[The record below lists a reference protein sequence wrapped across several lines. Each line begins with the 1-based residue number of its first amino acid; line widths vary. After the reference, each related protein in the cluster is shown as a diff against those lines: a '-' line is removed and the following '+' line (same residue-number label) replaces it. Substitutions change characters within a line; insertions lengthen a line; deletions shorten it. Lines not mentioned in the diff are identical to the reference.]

1 MKKSLALLL
10 VGLSFFFGYDAIA
23 TAESKT
29 PMTAEILSATPHATL
44 VRCTFEQAG
53 FMEEGFGLLLAI
65 AGEGVPHARLL
76 NLELGEEIVVSSAD
90 DLPGNADEIVTLS
103 EPAILRDLRVVAMR
117 FRPAIT
123 DGNTARAVRC
133 LDVELITDGLGGPN
147 PKAPPSTFSFAFYPL
162 YKSVVSNL
170 DELYPNV
177 SLGMPGR
184 FVVIGPTAW
193 INNIPSNWRTWKQRK
208 GYELILAPYSVMGDS
223 SITGIY
229 NYVHTLYHE
238 PDAAPLEYAI
248 LLGDVTGYNYVP
260 SFRVTNP
267 ESPEELD
274 VADNPF
280 FTVDGED
287 YLPDVFHGRV
297 SVATSSEISTI
308 LNKVANYEMTPDIED
323 PAWLSRGLG
332 IAGNFNDGAGTF
344 PVTPVWNVIWAR
356 EQLLAWTY
364 GEVDTFYWRNWNDPP
379 PQEYTIPICNAWN
392 EGASIV
398 IYRGWGS
405 ARGWQYPSLLVEDLT
420 NIQCERQTP
429 ALFSIVCGSGD
440 FGHAT
445 INPCF
450 GEKLLRMGSTN
461 QPNGVVSFYGASDLH
476 TNTKQNNAVL
486 GGIIQGMRF
495 DGLRSMGAITLAGE
509 LELYRSFPDQI
520 GDGGMVEFYFD
531 VFNILGDPETH
542 LWLGNPLSLDVNAPT
557 TVGSGERCIPVT
569 VSSQG
574 QPVKDA
580 VVTMRG
586 SSWNLQSTLLTDA
599 SGSASVPV
607 HIEGNPPLQLTVWKA
622 GYLPVNRDIGFAA
635 GDLELSVFNESY
647 SGGGD
652 VIPNPGET
660 ISLTLTVGNMGP
672 SASSVEAE
680 LSSLD
685 PRVTVTQGHYSFG
698 DFPASTILTQATP
711 FVIELADD
719 LRHGEKPELQVR
731 FTDAA
736 SHTTDRTVLIPIRAP
751 LLIPTYIFADDANGL
766 LDPGETADM
775 IVNLTNFGGQNAEN
789 VSANLYSWDN
799 SIEILDSEGNWGG
812 IAAGDSGRNNEN
824 VFRLHAQT
832 GTTRGREVL
841 LRFNIVANEI
851 VQGIGSVVMTIGQV
865 QSADPTGPD
874 EYGYWAYEDLDAGF
888 PATPAYNWVELD
900 PAYGG
905 SSAQSYLVHDEDL
918 ISLALPLS
926 FVYYGQSYDTVWIC
940 SNGWLSFGAAQL
952 AEFRNWPLPAPI
964 GAPALVAPLWD
975 DLNCWDSW
983 IHGDSTFSIFTR
995 HDAPERRFVIEWS
1008 RAANRYG
1015 REMHI
1020 NYEETFEVILEFP
1033 EVAGDGSLLFQ
1044 YLAASNVDVNNNH
1057 FTTGFEDYDH
1067 LRGLNLTYANNYP
1080 ASMHEIAA
1088 GRAIRIT
1095 TAPPDAFSSADE
1107 PLEPLPTQFALSAP
1121 FPNPFNATT
1130 TLRFDLPRAAMVTL
1144 RIYDVLGRESAVLA
1158 TGMKPAGSYTTI
1170 WNAAESP
1177 SGIYF
1182 ARLETDGFA
1191 QTRKLLLVK

>member
-1 MKKSLALLL
+1 
-10 VGLSFFFGYDAIA
+10 
-23 TAESKT
+23 
-29 PMTAEILSATPHATL
+29 MTTEILSATPHATL
-44 VRCTFEQAG
+44 VRCTFNQAIVAAALSPEAAG
-53 FMEEGFGLLLAI
+53 LMGEGFGLLLAI
-65 AGEGVPHARLL
+65 AGEGIPQARILS
-76 NLELGEEIVVSSAD
+76 LELGEEIVSASAA
-90 DLPGNADEIVTLS
+90 DLPGNADEIVS
-103 EPAILRDLRVVAMR
+103 VSDPAILHDLRVTVMH

-123 DGNTARAVRC
+123 DGNTVRPVRA
-133 LDVELITDGLGGPN
+133 LDVELTTEGFGGPN

-170 DELYPNV
+170 DELYPDV
-177 SLGMPGR
+177 SLGKPGR
-184 FVVIGPTAW
+184 FVVIGPSAW

-208 GYELILAPYSVMGDS
+208 GYELVLAPYSVMGDS

-229 NYVHTLYHE
+229 NYVHTLYHQA
-238 PDAAPLEYAI
+238 DAAPLEYAL
-248 LLGDVTGYNYVP
+248 LLGDVNGYNYVP

-297 SVATSSEISTI
+297 SVATGSEITTI
-308 LNKVANYEMTPDIED
+308 LNKVANYEMTPDLQD
-323 PAWLSRGLG
+323 PSWLTRGIG
-332 IAGNFNDGAGTF
+332 IAGNYNDGAGTF

-356 EQLLAWTY
+356 EQLLAWTFSA
-364 GEVDTFYWRNWNDPP
+364 VDTFYWRGWGIDPP
-379 PQEYTIPICNAWN
+379 PQEYTLPICAAWEN
-392 EGASIV
+392 GASV
-398 IYRGWGS
+398 VVYRGWGN
-405 ARGWQYPSLLVEDLT
+405 ARGWQFPSLFIEDLD
-420 NIQCERQTP
+420 NIDCGRKTP

-450 GEKLLRMGSTN
+450 GEKLLRMGSSS

-486 GGIIQGMRF
+486 GGLIQGMRF
-495 DGLRSMGAITLAGE
+495 GGLRSMGAITLAGE

-520 GDGGMVEFYFD
+520 GDEGMVEFYLD

-542 LWLGNPLSLDVNAPT
+542 LWLGIPQSLDVTAPS

-574 QPVKDA
+574 QPVENA
-580 VVTMRG
+580 VVTIRG

-599 SGSASVPV
+599 TGSAFVPV

-635 GDLELSVFNESY
+635 GDLELAVFNESY

-652 VIPNPGET
+652 ALPNPGET
-660 ISLTLTVGNMGP
+660 VSLTLSIGNVGP
-672 SASSVEAE
+672 SASGVAAE

-685 PRVTVTQGHYSFG
+685 PRMTVTQGQYSFG
-698 DFPASTILTQATP
+698 DFPASTILTQTTP
-711 FVIELADD
+711 YVIELADD
-719 LRHGEKPELQVR
+719 LRDGERPELQVR

-736 SHTTDRTVLIPIRAP
+736 SHTTDRAILVPIRAP
-751 LLIPTYIFADDANGL
+751 LLVPTYIFADDANGL
-766 LDPGETADM
+766 LDPGETADI
-775 IVNLTNFGGQNAEN
+775 IVNLTNFGHQNAEN

-799 SIEILDSEGNWGG
+799 SIEILDSEGNWGS
-812 IAAGDSGRNNEN
+812 IAAGDSGRNNDN

-832 GTTRGREVL
+832 GVTRGREVL

-851 VQGIGSVVMTIGQV
+851 VQGIGSLVMTIGQV
-865 QSADPTGPD
+865 QTTDPTGPD

-888 PATPAYNWVELD
+888 SATPAYNWLELD

-905 SSAQSYLVHDEDL
+905 TGAESHPVHDEDL
-918 ISLALPLS
+918 LSLALPQS
-926 FVYYGQSYDTVWIC
+926 FVYYGQSCDTVWMC
-940 SNGWLSFGAAQL
+940 SNGWLSFGAARL
-952 AEFRNWPLPAPI
+952 PEFRNWPLPAPI

-983 IHGDSTFSIFTR
+983 EHGDSTFSIFTR
-995 HDAPERRFVIEWS
+995 HDVAERRFIIEWS

-1015 REMHI
+1015 REMHV
-1020 NYEETFEVILEFP
+1020 NNEETFEVILEFP
-1033 EVAGDGSLLFQ
+1033 EVGGDGSLVFQ

-1057 FTTGFEDYDH
+1057 FTTGMEDYDH
-1067 LRGLNLTYANNYP
+1067 VRGLNLTYANTYP
-1080 ASMHEIAA
+1080 ASMHEITA

-1107 PLEPLPTQFALSAP
+1107 SLEPLPTQFALHAP
-1121 FPNPFNATT
+1121 YPNPFNATT
-1130 TLRFDLPRAAMVTL
+1130 TLRFELPKTAVVDL
-1144 RIYDVLGRESAVLA
+1144 RIYDVLGREAAILA
-1158 TGMKPAGSYTTI
+1158 TGMKPAGSYTAV
-1170 WNAAESP
+1170 WSAAESP

-1182 ARLETDGFA
+1182 ARIETNGFA